1 MEEAQSL
8 YSVAQIAVTVAG
20 FASLVVVL
28 KRRDDGMWDAGDAD
42 RFHGMLLHASFAV
55 GFCFLPIVLSAFVED
70 PHRLWSVCSL
80 FLGAQL
86 FWHTLMIARLESS
99 KTYTRLG
106 ALPGFLAAIL
116 QVFNAFG
123 GDGRAEFPLYLIGI
137 LWHTFQAA
145 MLFVLLIWIRSDQ
158 RS

>member
-55 GFCFLPIVLSAFVED
+55 GFCFLPIVLSAFIED
-70 PHRLWSVCSL
+70 PHRIWSICSL
-80 FLGAQL
+80 LLGAQL
-86 FWHTLMIARLESS
+86 FWQTVMIARLESS
-99 KTYTRLG
+99 TWRTRLG
-106 ALPGFLAAIL
+106 LLPGFLAAIV
-116 QVFNAFG
+116 QVFNVFG
-123 GDGRAEFPLYLIGI
+123 GDGHAEFLPYLVGI

-145 MLFVLLIWIRSDQ
+145 ALFVLLIWVRPHQKS
-158 RS
+158 